1 MWLAIGLK
9 MNINTLLFVN
19 FVKDR
24 SIFGPPQS
32 ENNKKACRSWISWN
46 QCSSEPESSTRD
58 TRWQDGLDQ
67 GAGWQDGCDQAE
79 DQSTAAHQA
88 GFLFLFAKL
97 SLSSS
102 SPNLNLSRWL
112 IGAK

>member
-1 MWLAIGLK
+1 MIGLGSDK
-9 MNINTLLFVN
+9 NNINTLLFVN
-19 FVKDR
+19 FVTDIR
-24 SIFGPPQS
+24 IFGPPQS

-79 DQSTAAHQA
+79 DQSAAAHQA
-88 GFLFLFAKL
+88 GFLSFCKTFTFFIVA
-97 SLSSS
+97 
-102 SPNLNLSRWL
+102 
-112 IGAK
+112 